1 MDCRDILVVID
12 GFSSSWDA
20 VEDAGRLAEAANAR
34 VTLLAVHSRTIR
46 WLASFA
52 AVPPMSLPK
61 PAGFDPDQEL
71 GVVLAR
77 AVDLVPSKV
86 PVTTIISTG
95 SARAAVRRARRSAVH
110 GAIIDGTRRGL
121 HRRGRWV
128 LGTHGSH
135 PDREDPLG
143 CVRSQ

>member
-12 GFSSSWDA
+12 GFSRSWDA
-20 VEDAGRLAEAANAR
+20 VEDAGRLAEATNAR
-34 VTLLAVHSRTIR
+34 VTLLAVHSRTFR

-77 AVDLVPSKV
+77 AVDLVPAKV
-86 PVTTIISTG
+86 PITTIISTG
-95 SARAAVRRARRSAVH
+95 SARAAVRRARHSSVH
-110 GAIIDGTRRGL
+110 GTIIDGTRRGSR
-121 HRRGRWV
+121 RRGRRL
-128 LGTHGSH
+128 LGTHGFHS
-135 PDREDPLG
+135 DREEPLG
-143 CVRSQ
+143 CVQSQ